1 MDFQKF
7 ALIGGIAGI
16 AIAIYSLATTDY
28 TTSPTTSTGV
38 FRALEFPPGEELE
51 LVEILPEQT
60 NAVHI
65 KSQGKFTLRI
75 DTTIHEF
82 VQCELQVG
90 DRVQVD
96 STNGNWIYAT
106 SLQDTDPP
114 RCLYG
119 LPIFFHNDQF
129 KFKIR

>member
-1 MDFQKF
+1 MDFKKY
-7 ALIGGIAGI
+7 ALIGAVAGF
-16 AIAIYSLATTDY
+16 SLAIHQLCTTSY

-38 FRALEFPPGEELE
+38 FRALEFPTGHELE

-65 KSQGKFTLRI
+65 KSQGIFTLRI

-90 DRVQVD
+90 DRLQVD
-96 STNGNWIYAT
+96 SANGNWIYAT
-106 SLQDTDPP
+106 SLQETDPP
-114 RCLYG
+114 GCLYG
-119 LPIFFHNDQF
+119 LLIFFHNDQF
-129 KFKIR
+129 KFKIK